1 MPTGAPPRFDL
12 YATLG
17 VDPSASAE
25 QIRRAYWRVA
35 KERHPDHAADAAAAT
50 RAMQRANVARAWLT
64 DPVARA
70 AYDLER
76 LRAAPRPRPPMP
88 DPSASPA
95 QARRQKP
102 PRVAPPRIDPARA
115 ELLTRLIAVGGG
127 AFVVLVLVTALGA
140 AGHAAAAADGTPVD
154 GLLDWLGGVAG
165 SLAQRGAGYVLLALA
180 LFGLVTLGAGLV
192 VAGGYAEVRRIVRPR
207 IEDD

>member
-17 VDPSASAE
+17 VDATATAE

-35 KERHPDHAADAAAAT
+35 KERHPDRAADPAAAT
-50 RAMQRANVARAWLT
+50 RAMQRANIARAWLT

-70 AYDLER
+70 SYDLDR
-76 LRAAPRPRPPMP
+76 SRAAPRPRAPSP

-95 QARRQKP
+95 QARRRGPVRVVP
-102 PRVAPPRIDPARA
+102 PRLDPARA
-115 ELLTRLIAVGGG
+115 ELLVRLIAIGGG
-127 AFVVLVLVTALGA
+127 AFLALLLVVAIGA
-140 AGHAAAAADGTPVD
+140 AGQAAAAADGTPVD
-154 GLLDWLGGVAG
+154 GWLDWLGGVAG

-180 LFGLVTLGAGLV
+180 LLGLVTLGAGLV
-192 VAGGYAEVRRIVRPR
+192 LAGGYAEIRRIVRPR
-207 IEDD
+207 AEDD

>member
-1 MPTGAPPRFDL
+1 MPTGAPPHFDL

-64 DPVARA
+64 DPIARA

-76 LRAAPRPRPPMP
+76 SRAATRPRAASPS
-88 DPSASPA
+88 PSAAPA
-95 QARRQKP
+95 QALRRRP
-102 PRVAPPRIDPARA
+102 SRVAPPRIDPARA
-115 ELLTRLIAVGGG
+115 ELLTRLIAIGGG
-127 AFVVLVLVTALGA
+127 TLVVLVLASALGA
-140 AGHAAAAADGTPVD
+140 AGQAAAAADGTSVD
-154 GLLDWLGGVAG
+154 GLVDWLGAVAA
-165 SLAQRGAGYVLLALA
+165 SLAHRGAGYFLLALA
-180 LFGLVTLGAGLV
+180 LLGMVTLGAGLV

-207 IEDD
+207 AEDD